1 MRAAHSDLKGEVG
14 VAWPGAPDLHRPH
27 EAAGRRSGAVGDL
40 LSGGAGR
47 GDGLGRVRRR
57 RGTELWAGGG
67 AEDLI
72 LVGGPLWPA
81 IHLAFAATDF
91 AQLEGHNVEA
101 VWHAPPLA
109 SA

>member
-1 MRAAHSDLKGEVG
+1 
-14 VAWPGAPDLHRPH
+14 
-27 EAAGRRSGAVGDL
+27 
-40 LSGGAGR
+40 
-47 GDGLGRVRRR
+47 
-57 RGTELWAGGG
+57 
-67 AEDLI
+67 
-72 LVGGPLWPA
+72 LWPA